1 MTPEGRKLYEKL
13 SQRAEQFKD
22 DAIRGIGEE
31 KLEVFKEVLNQML
44 ANTEEG

>member
-1 MTPEGRKLYEKL
+1 MTPEGRELYEKL

-22 DAIRGIGEE
+22 DAIRGISEE